1 MEELFELRGYIEQK
15 QYSKALSLIKEMEE
29 MSREDKINKIYSF
42 MRILLIHLIK
52 QQAEGRTTRS
62 WNLSIRNSI
71 EQIRRVNK
79 RRKSG
84 GTYLKQ
90 AGLEEIILEAYP
102 SALAYAAME
111 AFGGVYEE
119 SEFAKKVDKNSIQQ
133 KALELI
139 TSSK

>member
-71 EQIRRVNK
+71 EQIKRVNK

-84 GTYLKQ
+84 GTYLNQ

-102 SALAYAAME
+102 SWLRY
-111 AFGGVYEE
+111 VPP
-119 SEFAKKVDKNSIQQ
+119 D
-133 KALELI
+133 LRR
-139 TSSK
+139 